1 VTPAEQRAL
10 IFLAGVALLG
20 AVARAPR
27 PGAEPPPAPA
37 ESRAALA
44 RQIAAVDSARAAGGR
59 ARRGARRRG
68 GAGAEPAAGARAP
81 APPNEPAAAPVD
93 LDAADAAAIERLP
106 RIGPTLAR
114 RIVADR
120 DTHGAFGSLA
130 ALARVRGIGPG
141 VSKSVART

>member
-1 VTPAEQRAL
+1 
-10 IFLAGVALLG
+10 
-20 AVARAPR
+20 
-27 PGAEPPPAPA
+27 
-37 ESRAALA
+37 
-44 RQIAAVDSARAAGGR
+44 
-59 ARRGARRRG
+59 
-68 GAGAEPAAGARAP
+68 
-81 APPNEPAAAPVD
+81 VD

-141 VSKSVART
+141 VSKSVAPHVTFSGTPRPMSAEPGRGSAPLRARGGASAHPAP